1 MTRALGRRTL
11 GPVRRLRLSTLA
23 ALILAIGLSL
33 VGSTTYARYLSTI
46 GPAECCRSHCHRG
59 APETD
64 ADRCCTVHL
73 SVLPAALGPT
83 APDVQHA
90 LGAFVAWIPAPVPSL
105 LSAPATAP
113 ARVVTLRGS
122 PPSTLVAVHA
132 ALLV

>member
-1 MTRALGRRTL
+1 
-11 GPVRRLRLSTLA
+11 VRRFRLSTLM

-59 APETD
+59 VPDTD

-90 LGAFVAWIPAPVPSL
+90 LGAFVAWMPAPAPSL
-105 LSAPATAP
+105 LADPATTP
-113 ARVVTLRGS
+113 ARIVTLRGS

-132 ALLV
+132 ALLI

>member
-1 MTRALGRRTL
+1 MQRPRR
-11 GPVRRLRLSTLA
+11 STLA
-23 ALILAIGLSL
+23 AVILAIGLSL
-33 VGSTTYARYLSTI
+33 CGSTTYARYLSTI

-59 APETD
+59 APATD

-90 LGAFVAWIPAPVPSL
+90 LGAFVAWIPAPAPSL
-105 LSAPATAP
+105 RAAPATAP

-132 ALLV
+132 ALLI